1 MSFFNVKIVNEDES
15 IFTSTLPEVHK
26 FFVDNLMA
34 KLPES
39 HKQADYVFNQA
50 IGFMS
55 PKGQCYEVSYK
66 KTDYD
71 NYNRRTY
78 TAYMEC
84 HLDKFGTF
92 VLDQFDLG

>member
-15 IFTSTLPEVHK
+15 IFINTLPEVYG
-26 FFVDNLMA
+26 FFVDCFLK
-34 KLPES
+34 KLPEN
-39 HKQADYVFNQA
+39 HKQSDYIFNQA
-50 IGFMS
+50 IGFPS

-84 HLDKFGTF
+84 HIDKSGAF
-92 VLDQFDLG
+92 VLDVFDLG